1 MKNNKRCI
9 IIVVSLLFLS
19 GCQNKT
25 IAVNDSPIKATKP
38 QQSSS
43 TNISTVSNNDD
54 NESINNADHLLLLN
68 IIYQRI
74 GVLIKVKRLYITF

>member
-25 IAVNDSPIKATKP
+25 IAVNDSQTKATKP

-54 NESINNADHLLLLN
+54 NDSINHYRCN
-68 IIYQRI
+68 R
-74 GVLIKVKRLYITF
+74 VYIRWNM